1 MKTLESQSL
10 WQRAQSL
17 LVGGV
22 NSPVRAFR
30 GVGGDPFFVKQ
41 GFGPWI
47 ITADG
52 ERLVDYVLS
61 WGPLILGHAHPAV
74 VRAVQETVALGSSFG
89 IPTEL
94 EVRLAE
100 RVANLVP
107 TAEKVR
113 FVSSGTEATMT
124 AVRLARGVTG
134 RDLVV
139 KLAGCYH
146 GHVDGLLVQAG
157 SGATTLGVPTSPGI
171 PKATAECTLTAEFN
185 DLGAMHA
192 LFDAHGE
199 RIACVIMEPVPGN
212 MGLVLPDP
220 EYLAGVRE
228 VTRAHGALLVFDEV
242 MSGFRVSLGGAQ
254 AMYGCTPDLTALGK
268 VIGGGL
274 PVGAVAGPIS
284 IMDALAP
291 TGPVYQAGTLS
302 GNPLAMA
309 AGLATLT
316 ELGRPGVFARIE
328 ATAERLVSE
337 LEAAAV
343 RAGVAVTTARAGTML
358 GIFFHPGPVRN
369 YADAKQ
375 ADTKAYAAFFHAML
389 KGGVYIAPSQ
399 FEALFVSSAHDDAA
413 VDRTLEAAGKA
424 FAAVSK
430 AGRP

>member
-1 MKTLESQSL
+1 M
-10 WQRAQSL
+10 
-17 LVGGV
+17 
-22 NSPVRAFR
+22 
-30 GVGGDPFFVKQ
+30 
-41 GFGPWI
+41 
-47 ITADG
+47 
-52 ERLVDYVLS
+52 
-61 WGPLILGHAHPAV
+61 
-74 VRAVQETVALGSSFG
+74 
-89 IPTEL
+89 
-94 EVRLAE
+94 
-100 RVANLVP
+100 
-107 TAEKVR
+107 
-113 FVSSGTEATMT
+113 
-124 AVRLARGVTG
+124 
-134 RDLVV
+134 
-139 KLAGCYH
+139 
-146 GHVDGLLVQAG
+146 
-157 SGATTLGVPTSPGI
+157 
-171 PKATAECTLTAEFN
+171 
-185 DLGAMHA
+185 
-192 LFDAHGE
+192 
-199 RIACVIMEPVPGN
+199 
-212 MGLVLPDP
+212 
-220 EYLAGVRE
+220 
-228 VTRAHGALLVFDEV
+228 
-242 MSGFRVSLGGAQ
+242 
-254 AMYGCTPDLTALGK
+254 
-268 VIGGGL
+268 
-274 PVGAVAGPIS
+274 GAVAGPIS